1 MARKRKTYID
11 PEIDGRPL
19 RGSVM
24 LGAANNM
31 EDHQGYFTIYP
42 YSLNKKSPD
51 SAGENKDKGG
61 IEDDTDSP
69 QKHSFPGNI
78 SPEGYFYSPFHEV
91 MLKELDDEVQS
102 VNVRRINFNP
112 KTAGVTT
119 ASTEFYY
126 KDMGYFETKD
136 MSLITIIS
144 PIAYNFLVGQPFSI
158 YDIMSDTTFRGN
170 LQGFSSTTYGCQL
183 LIATEEPIDATG
195 LKGEAAGADGKSQ
208 YIISLVEDYV
218 PDYAVYIPST
228 SKLIWRGPKKMSDLE
243 SDSPIYNMPFTNG
256 RLYIHRNLNVF
267 VRRQDP
273 HSEYKLFRPSQKNPL
288 RRFQISGDAKIDFDY
303 IQYII
308 DSMVDAC

>member
-24 LGAANNM
+24 LGAANNY
-31 EDHQGYFTIYP
+31 EDHQGYFGIYS
-42 YSLNKKSPD
+42 YSLNKKSQD
-51 SAGENKDKGG
+51 EEYKDKGG
-61 IEDDTDSP
+61 IEDDTDNP

-91 MLKELDDEVQS
+91 MLKELDEELQS
-102 VNVRRINFNP
+102 VNVRRINFKP
-112 KTAGVTT
+112 ETADVTT
-119 ASTEFYY
+119 ATTEFYY
-126 KDMGYFETKD
+126 KDMGYFEDKD
-136 MSLITIIS
+136 MSMITIVS
-144 PIAYNFLVGQPFSI
+144 PIAYDFLVGQPFSI

-170 LQGFSSTTYGCQL
+170 LQGFSSTTHGCQL
-183 LIATEEPIDATG
+183 LIATEEPIDRGG
-195 LKGEAAGADGKSQ
+195 LRGTIPEASGRSQ

-218 PDYAVYIPST
+218 PDYAVFIPAT
-228 SKLIWRGPKKMSDLE
+228 NKLIWRGPKKMSDLE